1 MSYPLSCNGIIY
13 FVIKSQKYIHIK
25 KKKNSSN
32 IHKNL
37 MFYTHFK

>member
-25 KKKNSSN
+25 KKK
-32 IHKNL
+32 IAVI
-37 MFYTHFK
+37 FTRI